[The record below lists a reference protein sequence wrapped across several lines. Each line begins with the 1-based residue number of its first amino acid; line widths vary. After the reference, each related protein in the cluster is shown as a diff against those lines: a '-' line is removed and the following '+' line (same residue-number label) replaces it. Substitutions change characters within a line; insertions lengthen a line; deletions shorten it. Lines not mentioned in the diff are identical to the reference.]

1 MEQNYCGY
9 LACLINY
16 REQGAELLG
25 IFGMFHQLEGTWSR
39 IIVDIWHVRSI
50 RGNMEQN
57 YREYLAC
64 QINKREQS
72 RIIFIFGMS
81 HKLEKN
87 ME

>member
-39 IIVDIWHVRSI
+39 IIVDIWHVGTWSRIIGNIWHAKSI
-50 RGNMEQN
+50 RGNRAELFL
-57 YREYLAC
+57 YLAC
-64 QINKREQS
+64 HTN
-72 RIIFIFGMS
+72 
-81 HKLEKN
+81 
-87 ME
+87 